1 MGRTQVLSTQ
11 PTPIFPSQ
19 LLFSR
24 PLHQLPL
31 HLCPVGAEGMSA
43 PAAGCGSRPE
53 HVLPASVPARVH
65 VRERIPI
72 PCLRYWE
79 VMPWSSRTGSHCTE
93 RLLEDPWGGK
103 AGGVGIW
110 AARRS
115 QN

>member
-24 PLHQLPL
+24 LLHQLPL
-31 HLCPVGAEGMSA
+31 HLCPVGAEGMST

-72 PCLRYWE
+72 PCLHYWE
-79 VMPWSSRTGSHCTE
+79 A
-93 RLLEDPWGGK
+93 
-103 AGGVGIW
+103 AGGHALVIQDRVPLYRTAVGGPLGW
-110 AARRS
+110 ESWRGRDLGS
-115 QN
+115 